1 MFKSYMFMLRIEIAF
16 AQQIP
21 NKFGLYS
28 LNRNFH
34 YLSQPI
40 GIFGFKGYTLIYFST
55 NAEGVRISIL
65 D

>member
-1 MFKSYMFMLRIEIAF
+1 MLRIEIAF

-34 YLSQPI
+34 YLTQTT
-40 GIFGFKGYTLIYFST
+40 GDCGFKGST
-55 NAEGVRISIL
+55 YMWGSSYLSFTKDIGMGSGAVK
-65 D
+65 

>member
-40 GIFGFKGYTLIYFST
+40 GIYSFKGYTI
-55 NAEGVRISIL
+55 III
-65 D
+65 